1 MARVLPEKQTRGRRA
16 AESAEKPSADMQ
28 REFETKRSLFNIRK
42 KTQEYKEEKGGFV
55 YEDEPRSKKAKEL
68 IRKGK
73 IVGYT

>member
-1 MARVLPEKQTRGRRA
+1 MTIPSLEKEVRGRRA
-16 AESAEKPSADMQ
+16 TESAEKPSADMQ
-28 REFETKRSLFNIRK
+28 REFETKRSLLNIRK
-42 KTQEYKEEKGGFV
+42 KTQEYKEKNGGFV